1 MRGTGCRHD
10 SSSRR
15 ASLRVL
21 DPCAGNG
28 NFHAYLRRYTKL
40 ENLVFNKINEKRIA
54 NIRNLFGNRAV
65 ITKQDFLAY
74 DERARFDLIVAN
86 PPYAQFDASGKR
98 VSKNHNLSRA
108 FIAKA
113 LDLLNENGLLLFIVP
128 E

>member
-1 MRGTGCRHD
+1 MSITTLTAFEQRFNALNLDERHYENRND
-10 SSSRR
+10 ICTPMECVQEMAEAIPKAFWRR

-40 ENLVFNKINEKRIA
+40 ENLVFNKNNEKRIA

-74 DERARFDLIVAN
+74 DERARFALIVAN
-86 PPYAQFDASGKR
+86 PPYA
-98 VSKNHNLSRA
+98 
-108 FIAKA
+108 
-113 LDLLNENGLLLFIVP
+113 
-128 E
+128 